1 MNIRLRAQRRIAASA
16 DAVYALAIDAQRFP
30 AVFTGYGP
38 IPGLRRITLHGD
50 PAVGT
55 TRDVEDNAGVV
66 MRERIDA
73 LEPGRRHAYTLS
85 GLKPPFAWL
94 VRVGH
99 ADWTF
104 APAGNATDVAFGYE
118 FELTSPLAWPLAAP
132 LLRVFMRGA
141 MQRCLDGMA
150 RALESQQDRA

>member
-1 MNIRLRAQRRIAASA
+1 MNIFLRAERRIAASA
-16 DAVYALAIDAQRFP
+16 EAVYALAIDAQRFP

-38 IPGLRRITLHGD
+38 IPGLRRITLHAA

-66 MRERIDA
+66 MHERIDA
-73 LEPGRRHAYTLS
+73 LEPARRHAYTLS

-104 APAGNATDVAFGYE
+104 APAGDATDVVFSYD
-118 FELTSPLAWPLAAP
+118 FELTSTLAWPLAAP

-150 RALESQQDRA
+150 RVLQSGAQR

>member
-1 MNIRLRAQRRIAASA
+1 MNILLHAQRRIAASA
-16 DAVYALAIDAQRFP
+16 EAVYALAIDAQRFP
-30 AVFTGYGP
+30 AVFTGFGP
-38 IPGLRRITLHGD
+38 IPGLRRITLHAE

-66 MRERIDA
+66 MHERIDA
-73 LEPGRRHAYTLS
+73 LEPARRHAYTLS

-104 APAGNATDVAFGYE
+104 APAGNAATDVVFSYN
-118 FELTSPLAWPLAAP
+118 FELTSPVAWPLASP
-132 LLRVFMRGA
+132 LLHVFMHGA

-150 RALESQQDRA
+150 RALESGAPG

>member
-1 MNIRLRAQRRIAASA
+1 LNIQLRTQRRIAASA
-16 DAVYALAIDAQRFP
+16 EAAYALAIDAQRFP

-38 IPGLRRITLHGD
+38 IPGLRRITLHGE

-55 TRDVEDNAGVV
+55 TRDVEDKAGVV
-66 MRERIDA
+66 MHERIDA

-85 GLKPPFAWL
+85 ALKPPFAWL

-104 APAGNATDVAFGYE
+104 TPAGNASDVVFSYA
-118 FELTSPLAWPLAAP
+118 FELTSILAWPLAAP
-132 LLRVFMRGA
+132 LLHVFMRGA

-150 RALESQQDRA
+150 RVLESV